1 MKKDYMLVPCEI
13 KSVKED
19 SGENMIIVEGYAS
32 FYNNIDLGG
41 DRVLPSFFVDD
52 LRENGNQRPALWQ
65 HNSSEPIGIKF
76 YESDNNGLRFIA
88 KMPMDDTFV
97 MGRVY
102 PQMRVGSV
110 KAASIGYWTFEEK
123 YNVVDKCNDLIK
135 GALRES
141 SFVTFPMNPK
151 ASVFSVRKQ
160 AKSIMSGNTK
170 DMDDGVKSA
179 VMDFIKSGEITL
191 DSEVQSKSTNFTMYP
206 FADEATKW
214 DSNKSVSDI
223 RANTGSEE
231 NPSKNYRK
239 GFMYY
244 DPENADKFG
253 GYKLPYVYYMDG
265 GFKIVPRA
273 IYAIAGVLAGSR
285 GGVNIPEGDKSAI
298 KGYINRVYKKLGRE
312 EPFKSAGK
320 FFVDKMTLKSMYPE
334 DVEYI
339 LGNENV
345 ILSTGAKEVIVEALR
360 SPVSEGSVSSDGDK
374 LGKAFADL
382 KKSFEGE

>member
-1 MKKDYMLVPCEI
+1 MKHSPFIVSNFNI
-13 KSVKED
+13 KSID
-19 SGENMIIVEGYAS
+19 ENNPDNFIVEGYAS
-32 FYNNIDLGG
+32 VYGNIDSYRDIVMPG
-41 DRVLPSFFVDD
+41 SFAKD
-52 LRENGNQRPALWQ
+52 LLENGKERPILWQ
-65 HNSSEPIGIKF
+65 HRSDEPIGLGTF
-76 YESDNNGLRFIA
+76 EERAEGLFVSI
-88 KMPMDDTFV
+88 KMPKSDEFV
-97 MGRVY
+97 CNRVM
-102 PQMRVGSV
+102 PQIRVGAV
-110 KAASIGYWTFEEK
+110 KGLSIGYWTIVEE
-123 YNVVDKCNDLIK
+123 YDRDQNVNRLKELK
-135 GALRES
+135 LRETS
-141 SFVTFPMNPK
+141 CVTFPANES
-151 ASVFSVRKQ
+151 AQITAAKQ
-160 AKSIMSGNTK
+160 FLGI
-170 DMDDGVKSA
+170 
-179 VMDFIKSGEITL
+179 
-191 DSEVQSKSTNFTMYP
+191 DSEEKSTNFTMYP

-214 DSNKSVSDI
+214 DSNKAVSDI

-231 NPSKNYRK
+231 EPSKNYRK

-360 SPVSEGSVSSDGDK
+360 SPESDGSVSDEGDK

>member
-1 MKKDYMLVPCEI
+1 MKHSPFIVGDFNVKSI
-13 KSVKED
+13 KEED
-19 SGENMIIVEGYAS
+19 SEYFIVEGYAS
-32 FYNNIDLGG
+32 VYGNIDSYRDIVMPGA
-41 DRVLPSFFVDD
+41 FAKD
-52 LRENGNQRPALWQ
+52 LLENGNERPILWS
-65 HNSSEPIGIKF
+65 HKSDEPVGLGTFEERTEGLFVSIKLPKADSFVSERLMPQIKTGAVK
-76 YESDNNGLRFIA
+76 GL
-88 KMPMDDTFV
+88 
-97 MGRVY
+97 
-102 PQMRVGSV
+102 
-110 KAASIGYWTFEEK
+110 SIGYWTVVEE
-123 YNVVDKCNDLIK
+123 YDRGQNVNRLKECR
-135 GALRES
+135 LRETSLCSFPANS
-141 SFVTFPMNPK
+141 SAQIT
-151 ASVFSVRKQ
+151 AAKQ
-160 AKSIMSGNTK
+160 FLGI
-170 DMDDGVKSA
+170 
-179 VMDFIKSGEITL
+179 
-191 DSEVQSKSTNFTMYP
+191 DSEEKSTNFTMYP

-214 DSNKSVSDI
+214 DSNKAVSDI

-231 NPSKNYRK
+231 EPSKNYRK

-273 IYAIAGVLAGSR
+273 IYAIAGVLAGAR
-285 GGVNIPEGDKSAI
+285 GGVNIPDGDKSAI

-360 SPVSEGSVSSDGDK
+360 SPGSDGSVSSDGDK
-374 LGKAFADL
+374 LSEAFADL